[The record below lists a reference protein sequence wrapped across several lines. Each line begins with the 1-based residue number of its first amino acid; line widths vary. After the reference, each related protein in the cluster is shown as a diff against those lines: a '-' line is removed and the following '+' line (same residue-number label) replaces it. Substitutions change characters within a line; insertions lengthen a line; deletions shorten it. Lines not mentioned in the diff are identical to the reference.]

1 MAQQTAGPQ
10 FVPESL
16 SLGQPRYSGWDWGS
30 QRGEVDGLSTW
41 GSPVS
46 LLSVFVCVCL
56 TEITLSPDLVIMKI
70 EKREKQVCVPLTFS
84 HLSCRG
90 LGTLSCV

>member
-1 MAQQTAGPQ
+1 MAQQTAGPK

-16 SLGQPRYSGWDWGS
+16 SLGQPRYSGWDWES

-46 LLSVFVCVCL
+46 LLSIFVCVCL
-56 TEITLSPDLVIMKI
+56 TEITFSPDLMIMKI
-70 EKREKQVCVPLTFS
+70 EKREEQVCDPLSFS
-84 HLSCRG
+84 
-90 LGTLSCV
+90 